1 MRITLFIFV
10 VITGLISSCGEET
23 KEPPKADV
31 YEIKNIGLLSTSEYT
46 IGKIIKLTD
55 EGEWYD
61 LGDRKIL
68 MSCKAKIKAGVDL
81 TKIQEGDIT
90 VTGNTIT
97 IVLPPAE
104 MTSFVMDPKLTHTE
118 MESVSGL
125 RQRFSQT
132 EKYKYMKQAENA
144 IKRDMKDTKILED
157 AEQNAAMF
165 LEDFYEQL
173 GFEEVIIEH
182 KKAEPKDG

>member
-1 MRITLFIFV
+1 MKHTFFIFLL
-10 VITGLISSCGEET
+10 IAGFISSCAEET

-55 EGEWYD
+55 VPEWYKI
-61 LGDRKIL
+61 GDRKIL

-81 TKIQEGDIT
+81 KKIKEGDIT
-90 VTGNTIT
+90 VKGNTIT

-104 MTSFVMDPKLTHTE
+104 ITSFTMDPKLTQTE
-118 MESVSGL
+118 MESVSGF
-125 RQRFSQT
+125 RQNFTQN
-132 EKYKYMKQAENA
+132 EKYKYLRQGEAS

-157 AEQNAAMF
+157 AEENAATF
-165 LEDFYEQL
+165 LRDFYKQMGYDKVVVKHQKEAL
-173 GFEEVIIEH
+173 
-182 KKAEPKDG
+182 KDE

>member
-1 MRITLFIFV
+1 MRYTLFIFLF
-10 VITGLISSCGEET
+10 ISGLISSCAEET

-55 EGEWYD
+55 VGEWYKV
-61 LGDRKIL
+61 GDRKIL

-81 TKIQEGDIT
+81 KKIADGDIT
-90 VTGNTIT
+90 VKGNTIT

-104 MTSFVMDPKLTHTE
+104 MTSFAMDPKLTHTE

-125 RQRFSQT
+125 RQRFSQS
-132 EKYKYMKQAENA
+132 EKYKYMRQGEAA
-144 IKRDMKDTKILED
+144 IRRDMKDTKILKD
-157 AEQNAAMF
+157 AEDNAATF
-165 LEDFYEQL
+165 LKDFYGQM
-173 GFEEVIIEH
+173 GYDEVIVKH
-182 KKAEPKDG
+182 KKAKLKE

>member
-1 MRITLFIFV
+1 MRVTLLIFL
-10 VITGLISSCGEET
+10 VITALMSSCGEET

-46 IGKIIKLTD
+46 IGKIIKLKD
-55 EGEWYD
+55 QGEWYAV
-61 LGDRKIL
+61 GDRKIL
-68 MSCKAKIKAGVDL
+68 MSCKAKIKAGIDL

-90 VTGNTIT
+90 VKGNTIT

-104 MTSFVMDPKLTHTE
+104 MTSFVMDPKLTQTE

-132 EKYKYMKQAENA
+132 EKYRYMKQAENA
-144 IKRDMKDTKILED
+144 IKRDLADTKILQD
-157 AEQNAAMF
+157 AEQNAATF

-173 GFEEVIIEH
+173 DFEEVIVKH
-182 KKAEPKDG
+182 KKAESKNG